1 VTRDEALQ
9 LVKEHVKTKNL
20 IKHMLA
26 AEAILGR
33 LAQEFDQDEDA
44 WRLAGLVHDVDYE
57 HTQHNPEEHAVKGAE
72 ILRESGCPEEV
83 VHAVLAHAEKAPRE
97 SLLDKALYA
106 TDPLTGLIVAAAL
119 VHPDRKLASID
130 AQFVLNRYGEKSFAR
145 GANRETIAAC
155 QDLGLDLAQF
165 IALGLEAM
173 QGISKELGL

>member
-1 VTRDEALQ
+1 LTRDEALQ
-9 LVKEHVKTKNL
+9 LVEEHIKTKNL

-26 AEAILGR
+26 AEAILAR
-33 LAQEFDQDEDA
+33 LAQEFDQDEDT

-57 HTQHNPEEHAVKGAE
+57 QTQHNPEEHGLKSAE
-72 ILRESGCPEEV
+72 ILREYGCPEEV

-119 VHPDRKLASID
+119 IHPDKKLASID
-130 AQFVLNRYGEKSFAR
+130 AQFILNRYGEKSFAR
-145 GANRETIAAC
+145 GANRETIATC
-155 QDLGLDLAQF
+155 QDFGLDLPEF
-165 IALGLEAM
+165 VALGLEAM